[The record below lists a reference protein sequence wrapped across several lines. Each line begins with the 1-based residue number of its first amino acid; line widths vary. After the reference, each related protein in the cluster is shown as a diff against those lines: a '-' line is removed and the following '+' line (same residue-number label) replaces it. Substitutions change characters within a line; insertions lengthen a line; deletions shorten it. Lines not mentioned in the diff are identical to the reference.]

1 MYPCVSG
8 FRKSCCN
15 ILPCLK
21 DPAVVIDW
29 DNYPPGQRG
38 KDADAFVKWSSS
50 LYIPDDQD
58 PTCQDYMIGYV
69 WPDTKTVFPDFF
81 KPSTQ
86 EWWKEELR
94 ILHEV
99 RALYLSLECY
109 V

>member
-1 MYPCVSG
+1 MYSCVSW

-58 PTCQDYMIGYV
+58 PTCRDYVIGYV

-81 KPSTQ
+81 KPSAQ

-94 ILHEV
+94 TLHEV
-99 RALYLSLECY
+99 RTQ
-109 V
+109 